1 MFTQTSYQILIVLNW
16 FDGICS
22 CMPEMHLSMAWEIWP
37 VLSHTRPSDILMN
50 QEKVGFER
58 KDL

>member
-22 CMPEMHLSMAWEIWP
+22 CMPEMQLSMAWEIWP
-37 VLSHTRPSDILMN
+37 VLSNTRQSDILMN